1 MVNHFVRYQT
11 KPNATVQAPVH
22 CTTRRFYTWLFCVA
36 YSPPPRTYMNGGREE
51 RKRERGKAYYCTR
64 ISSYNTPF
72 ALGPKHKMQRPDP
85 LCLENLFSTPFSVH
99 PGHYYGTKSKHFVTK
114 SVHHFGE
121 LFYTV
126 LLHFTPDYWTV
137 HHIALYFLTIG

>member
-1 MVNHFVRYQT
+1 MYNPAFLHM
-11 KPNATVQAPVH
+11 TVLCCLQ
-22 CTTRRFYTWLFCVA
+22 
-36 YSPPPRTYMNGGREE
+36 SPPYIHERRPRGKKE
-51 RKRERGKAYYCTR
+51 RKREGLLLYKDIFLKY
-64 ISSYNTPF
+64 SF

-99 PGHYYGTKSKHFVTK
+99 PGHYYRTKSKHFVTK

-126 LLHFTPDYWTV
+126 LQHFTRGYWTV
-137 HHIALYFLTIG
+137 HHIALYVLTIG